1 MIHPRSR
8 HIDTG
13 PHLEAM
19 KVSSE
24 LALII
29 KKKNNFIFS
38 WSREAVC
45 LQVTFPV

>member
-29 KKKNNFIFS
+29 KKRIVLF
-38 WSREAVC
+38 SREVVC
-45 LQVTFPV
+45 LQVSDFSV